1 MKNKDPSQ
9 KKKPFTVFKML
20 GYIFGTTFLVTFL
33 VIKGISFSSYKK
45 TCELQDAATVAKPI
59 LNLNFPN
66 GYETVA
72 VVNSSST
79 IQFTVSNKENGK
91 ISETALQYKISIE
104 KNSELPQ
111 NSMYFW
117 LSETDEN
124 GKTLPAGVGVA
135 GAGSDSAVS
144 YSKKQLPAGKFECHY
159 YKLEYRTSVESLGQ
173 TLFNISVDVEQ
184 VI

>member
-66 GYETVA
+66 GYETGVVA
-72 VVNSSST
+72 YKLNS
-79 IQFTVSNKENGK
+79 IQFTISNEENNK
-91 ISETALQYKISIE
+91 ISETELEYSINIE
-104 KNSELPQ
+104 KKS
-111 NSMYFW
+111 S
-117 LSETDEN
+117 
-124 GKTLPAGVGVA
+124 VA
-135 GAGSDSAVS
+135 GNIEYTLYESSDSGANYTQVANGTNS
-144 YSKKQLPAGKFECHY
+144 LKYSPKAQLSAGTLINHF
-159 YKLEYRTSVESLGQ
+159 YKLEYKADFESLDQ
-173 TLFNISVDVEQ
+173 TLFNISADAEQ